1 MDDMLDMKNLN
12 LEDEG
17 RAVYFSQQE
26 PESFE
31 APEELNDE
39 DREELEDRLGRSL
52 RGISGLKKS
61 RSKGDLEFNFLK
73 SCI

>member
-1 MDDMLDMKNLN
+1 MDDVLDMENLN

-17 RAVYFSQQE
+17 RAVSFSQQE

-39 DREELEDRLGRSL
+39 DREELEENDWGDHY
-52 RGISGLKKS
+52 GGLA
-61 RSKGDLEFNFLK
+61 D
-73 SCI
+73 